1 LGLGGDPATH
11 GEADQPRPIES
22 FVLEPAVISREQ
34 PEVGPSSDALGGFL
48 RRFREHRAK
57 DRQRSPARPHRNI
70 IAPVVR

>member
-11 GEADQPRPIES
+11 GEANQPRPIES

-48 RRFREHRAK
+48 RRFRERIERKIVSGHK
-57 DRQRSPARPHRNI
+57 
-70 IAPVVR
+70 PVLTGTSSRR